1 VGALRERAEA
11 DVQRIIENTCGAGTS
26 YVLIDK
32 EGAEYPVTGI
42 FGDIGSL
49 IDPVSGEVIR
59 SRSIEAVCMMKTIMA
74 AAGRIPERGW
84 KARATGLDGKELVL
98 FVWRNETDRTIGL
111 CRMAL
116 GLRPKETE
124 DEK

>member
-1 VGALRERAEA
+1 MQGLSARASA
-11 DVQRIIENTCGAGTS
+11 DLKRIIEDGNGIGTP
-26 YVLIDK
+26 YTLIDK
-32 EGAEYPVTGI
+32 DGKEYPLVGS

-49 IDPVSGEVIR
+49 IDPVSGEVIQGR
-59 SRSIEAVCMMKTIMA
+59 TIEATCHMQTIIA

-84 KARATGLDGKELVL
+84 KTRVTGFDGKELDL

-116 GLRPKETE
+116 SLQPKEME
-124 DEK
+124 DGK